1 MLQSADASKAGFIE
15 DSRWPSEDV
24 VYVWG
29 VLYLLSMFVSSSIIV
44 HNILNTPETE
54 IFERVQ
60 PSKIFHHQSCCC
72 TILTQNIF
80 LVFYQWSAA
89 LKINRKRP
97 QIKLGQLEL
106 IKCNYIVQGV
116 PINCNYLHFVLAIL
130 CDTLGPSSCSYDD
143 SCEPS
148 DTAPGDSH
156 RRHWTQNV
164 RPEGYY
170 ICLSS

>member
-1 MLQSADASKAGFIE
+1 MLSIVKFVTSTISLTCTDKEIACCSLQMPAKPDLF
-15 DSRWPSEDV
+15 DTQDVRWPSEDV
-24 VYVWG
+24 VYVG
-29 VLYLLSMFVSSSIIV
+29 VCCISMFVPSSIIV

-116 PINCNYLHFVLAIL
+116 PINCNYLHFVLPIL
-130 CDTLGPSSCSYDD
+130 CSCS
-143 SCEPS
+143 
-148 DTAPGDSH
+148 
-156 RRHWTQNV
+156 Q
-164 RPEGYY
+164 
-170 ICLSS
+170 LL

>member
-1 MLQSADASKAGFIE
+1 MNDLRNPLDDAKYCQVRYINNLINLYREIACCSLQMPPKPDLLRLKMTIW
-15 DSRWPSEDV
+15 RCCLCV
-24 VYVWG
+24 G
-29 VLYLLSMFVSSSIIV
+29 VCCISMFVPSSIIV
-44 HNILNTPETE
+44 HNILNTPETK

-116 PINCNYLHFVLAIL
+116 PINCNYLHFVLPIL
-130 CDTLGPSSCSYDD
+130 CSCS
-143 SCEPS
+143 
-148 DTAPGDSH
+148 
-156 RRHWTQNV
+156 Q
-164 RPEGYY
+164 
-170 ICLSS
+170 LL